1 MKFRIL
7 YFPEPV
13 DCTSDPHYVHYTS
26 EKEMMNDAIKVCE
39 SHLVKAICS
48 VRCYDEDNLLLES
61 DVFMPNK
68 LASVSFR
75 NADQVRESELA
86 GGRLMT
92 GPYAKKHKIEGLY
105 FYADAETKP
114 SLPPG
119 LTGVKYVAQHL
130 EELLEKGMKELII
143 GVVWTY
149 FDDHNCS
156 DYIAANFNGL
166 YVDYCNQDWYRSDE
180 ANYRKH
186 ILELAALLGVHP
198 NELENELP

>member
-26 EKEMMNDAIKVCE
+26 EKEMMNDVIKVCE
-39 SHLVKAICS
+39 SHLVKAICR
-48 VRCYDEDNLLLES
+48 VRCYDESDRLFLES
-61 DVFMPNK
+61 DAFMPNK

-75 NADQVRESELA
+75 NANQVRESELA

-130 EELLEKGMKELII
+130 EGLLKKGMKKLII

-149 FDDHNCS
+149 FNDHNCS
-156 DYIAANFNGL
+156 DYITAHFDDL
-166 YVDYCNQDWYRSDE
+166 CVDYCNQDWYRSDE
-180 ANYRKH
+180 TKYEKH
-186 ILELAALLGVHP
+186 LSELAKLLGVDP
-198 NELENELP
+198 IELQNW

>member
-1 MKFRIL
+1 MKFHIL

-26 EKEMMNDAIKVCE
+26 EKEMMNDVIKVCE
-39 SHLVKAICS
+39 SHLVRAICS
-48 VRCYDEDNLLLES
+48 VRCYDEDDHLLLES

-68 LASVSFR
+68 
-75 NADQVRESELA
+75 LA

-119 LTGVKYVAQHL
+119 LTGVKHVAQRL

-156 DYIAANFNGL
+156 DYITANFNGL
-166 YVDYCNQDWYRSDE
+166 YVDYCNQDWYRDF
-180 ANYRKH
+180 YPRVYQRHLK
-186 ILELAALLGVHP
+186 ELAKVLGVDLS
-198 NELENELP
+198 ELLEE